1 MIPFKRLEL
10 ARRQEVFDWF
20 HQAGRLGC
28 EYSFVNIY
36 LWGRQHAAFVEGY
49 LVVFSHFYGHSMYLF
64 PSGHGPLKPV
74 LEALREDAREREIPF
89 RLTSMS
95 VADCRAVEE
104 LYPGQFKFYPDR
116 DGFDYLYEIDHL
128 ADLKGKK
135 YQQKRNHINRFLE
148 SCPDWR
154 AEPITPAWIPT
165 CRDLLDRWYRIHLE
179 ADPHMQY
186 HLEQLALDRAFQN
199 YEALGLDGLLLLDG
213 DKPIAMTIGS
223 LISPTVYDVNFE
235 KALGEVPG
243 DYAMINRTFARY
255 IREKYPQVQ
264 YLDREDDLG
273 LPGLRKAKESYH
285 PDRMVEQ
292 YSCVLK
298 EDIDAV

>member
-1 MIPFKRLEL
+1 MIAFKRLDL
-10 ARRQEVFDWF
+10 TRRQEVFDWF
-20 HQAGRLGC
+20 HRAGRLGC
-28 EYSFVNIY
+28 EYSFVNLY

-74 LEALREDAREREIPF
+74 MEALREDAREREIPF

-135 YQQKRNHINRFLE
+135 FQQKRNHINRFLE
-148 SCPDWR
+148 SCPNWR
-154 AEPITPAWIPT
+154 AEPITPDWIPA
-165 CRDLLDRWYRIHLE
+165 CRGLLDKWYRTRLE

-186 HLEQLALDRAFQN
+186 HLEQLALSRAFQN
-199 YEALGLDGLLLLDG
+199 YEALGLDGMLLLDG

-223 LISPTVYDVNFE
+223 LLSPTVYDVNFE

-255 IREKYPQVQ
+255 IRDQYPQVQ

>member
-1 MIPFKRLEL
+1 M
-10 ARRQEVFDWF
+10 
-20 HQAGRLGC
+20 
-28 EYSFVNIY
+28 
-36 LWGRQHAAFVEGY
+36 
-49 LVVFSHFYGHSMYLF
+49 VFSHFYGHSMYLF

>member
-1 MIPFKRLEL
+1 MIAFKRLDL
-10 ARRQEVFDWF
+10 TRRQEVFDWF
-20 HQAGRLGC
+20 HRAGRL
-28 EYSFVNIY
+28 
-36 LWGRQHAAFVEGY
+36 
-49 LVVFSHFYGHSMYLF
+49 
-64 PSGHGPLKPV
+64 GPLKPV
-74 LEALREDAREREIPF
+74 LEALRADAKEREIPF

-104 LYPGQFKFYPDR
+104 IYPGQFKFCPDR

-135 YQQKRNHINRFLE
+135 YQQKRNHIHRFLE

-154 AEPITPAWIPT
+154 AEPITPDWIPA
-165 CRDLLDRWYRIHLE
+165 CRDLLDRWYRSHLE

-186 HLEQLALDRAFQN
+186 HLEQLALDRAFRN
-199 YEALGLDGLLLLDG
+199 YDALGLDGLVLLNG
-213 DKPIAMTIGS
+213 DRPIAMTIGS
-223 LISPTVYDVNFE
+223 LLTPGVYDVNFE

-273 LPGLRKAKESYH
+273 LAGLRKAKESYH

-292 YSCVLK
+292 YWCTWK

>member
-1 MIPFKRLEL
+1 MIAFKRLDL
-10 ARRQEVFDWF
+10 TRRQEVFDWF
-20 HQAGRLGC
+20 HRAGRLGC
-28 EYSFVNIY
+28 EYSFVNLY

-74 LEALREDAREREIPF
+74 MEALREDARQREIPF

-135 YQQKRNHINRFLE
+135 FQQKRNHINRFLE
-148 SCPDWR
+148 SCPNWR
-154 AEPITPAWIPT
+154 AELITPAWIPA
-165 CRDLLDRWYRIHLE
+165 CRGLLDRWYRTRLE

-186 HLEQLALDRAFQN
+186 HLEQLALNRAFQN

-223 LISPTVYDVNFE
+223 LLSPTVYDVNFE
-235 KALGEVPG
+235 KALGEIPG

-255 IREKYPQVQ
+255 IRDQYPQVQ

>member
-1 MIPFKRLEL
+1 ML
-10 ARRQEVFDWF
+10 
-20 HQAGRLGC
+20 QALG
-28 EYSFVNIY
+28 
-36 LWGRQHAAFVEGY
+36 
-49 LVVFSHFYGHSMYLF
+49 
-64 PSGHGPLKPV
+64 
-74 LEALREDAREREIPF
+74 
-89 RLTSMS
+89 
-95 VADCRAVEE
+95 
-104 LYPGQFKFYPDR
+104 
-116 DGFDYLYEIDHL
+116 
-128 ADLKGKK
+128 
-135 YQQKRNHINRFLE
+135 
-148 SCPDWR
+148 
-154 AEPITPAWIPT
+154 
-165 CRDLLDRWYRIHLE
+165 
-179 ADPHMQY
+179 
-186 HLEQLALDRAFQN
+186 
-199 YEALGLDGLLLLDG
+199 EALGLDGLLLLDG

-255 IREKYPQVQ
+255 IREKYSQVQ